1 MKKTMNE
8 DVEKKIMHSCDNCL
22 CTDEELFCRQCWE
35 KEQESGFCR
44 ELEEEWKMKKEII
57 MQTEIL
63 TIIAEKIKTLYFLTA
78 GLAVINMGLIA
89 YLFIYN

>member
-1 MKKTMNE
+1 
-8 DVEKKIMHSCDNCL
+8 
-22 CTDEELFCRQCWE
+22 
-35 KEQESGFCR
+35 
-44 ELEEEWKMKKEII
+44 MKKEII